1 MKKFLGSAITFLIC
15 ALIIYYR
22 KPIATYL
29 YKNFI
34 FKQEVN
40 IPEVTSYK
48 KENDYEY
55 VKNTND
61 FSPKNK
67 EEVLNV
73 LYTII
78 NSGWTEFSFYCD
90 DSYKTCNEDINDIAK
105 DNTILGNIN
114 NFVHPY
120 NTYSS
125 ITLSINN
132 FNRVT
137 VSIEHLYTSSD
148 ILKIDKQVD
157 TIYNDLIKP
166 NMSDYDKI
174 KKIHDYI
181 INNTKYDQEKEK
193 DPLDSNKYLYKSN
206 MAYGPLINGI
216 ALCGGYTDAMALFL
230 EKMGIDNY
238 RISSENHIWNLVYIN
253 EKWKHLDLTWDDPVV
268 TKDDKNATIN
278 ENVLTH
284 KFFLIDTIVLKNL
297 DKDQHN
303 YNTNVYL
310 EAN

>member
-1 MKKFLGSAITFLIC
+1 MKKFLGSIITVITC

-34 FKQEVN
+34 FKKEIN
-40 IPEVTSYK
+40 IPEVISYK
-48 KENDYEY
+48 KDEDYKY
-55 VKNTND
+55 VQNTTD

-67 EEVLNV
+67 EEVLNI

-90 DSYKTCNEDINDIAK
+90 DSYKDCNKDINEIAK
-105 DNTILGNIN
+105 DNSILGNIN

-132 FNRVT
+132 FGKVT
-137 VSIEHLYTSSD
+137 VNIEHLYTTSD
-148 ILKIDKQVD
+148 ILAIDKEVN
-157 TIYNDLIKP
+157 TIYDKIINQ
-166 NMSDYDKI
+166 NMSDYEKI
-174 KKIHDYI
+174 KKVHDYI

-193 DPLDSNKYLYKSN
+193 DPLNQNKYLHKSN
-206 MAYGPLINGI
+206 MAYGPLLNGI

-230 EKMGIDNY
+230 EKMGINNY
-238 RISSENHIWNLVYIN
+238 RISSVNHIWNLVYIN
-253 EKWKHLDLTWDDPVV
+253 NEWKHLDLTWDDPVV
-268 TKDDKNATIN
+268 IDNNNERKD
-278 ENVLTH
+278 VLTH
-284 KFFLIDTIVLKNL
+284 KFFLINTTALKNL
-297 DKDQHN
+297 DNEQHN
-303 YNTNVYL
+303 YDTNVYL
-310 EAN
+310 EAK